1 MKDYVSLI
9 SYFASF
15 AVAVI
20 ALIYGAGRLLKK
32 STLAYFHFLIW
43 GVACFVLVSL
53 STCVNYIC
61 GSINN
66 PHITLASCGIVGVL
80 IAFLSANMG
89 VLDKLVDER
98 TDSTKKAR
106 TLAIIVPIIFVVIL
120 GVICADYLK
129 AKRYDFAILLIALGI
144 PMVLGGYFNTK
155 HLLLPMDD
163 MQILK
168 ATRGCNVMC
177 LIFDITEILYILST
191 TYGQEL
197 ITSACY
203 FIRSVSVLVL
213 IIFAVKGASK
223 WSL

>member
-1 MKDYVSLI
+1 MRDHISLI

-15 AVAVI
+15 AVAAI
-20 ALIYGAGRLLKK
+20 AFIYGAKRLLKK
-32 STLAYFHFLIW
+32 STLAYFQFLIW
-43 GVACFVLVSL
+43 SAACFVLVSL

-61 GSINN
+61 GSIYN
-66 PHITLASCGIVGVL
+66 PHITLASCGIIGVL

-98 TDSTKKAR
+98 TDNTKKAR
-106 TLAIIVPIIFVVIL
+106 YLACIVPIVFAAML
-120 GVICADYLK
+120 GIACASYFK
-129 AKRYDFAILLIALGI
+129 ARRFDFAILLIALGI

-168 ATRGCNVMC
+168 TTRGCNIMC
-177 LIFDITEILYILST
+177 LVFDVTEILYIFST
-191 TYGQEL
+191 VYGQTPV
-197 ITSACY
+197 ISVCY
-203 FIRSVSVLVL
+203 FVRSVSVLVL
-213 IIFAVKGASK
+213 IVFAVRGDSK